1 MSECGRGNQKRTG
14 NKSIQNAPGR
24 RQAQKLL
31 ARIKDESG
39 WRGNIPEEEEGI
51 KEAGTKARVG
61 TKRAGWEKKSHS
73 LELVRRHGTREDRA
87 DVLISSSCF
96 EMFAL

>member
-1 MSECGRGNQKRTG
+1 MSQCGRGESEERRRQRTG

-51 KEAGTKARVG
+51 KEAGTKRKSFSGARVKARN
-61 TKRAGWEKKSHS
+61 T
-73 LELVRRHGTREDRA
+73 
-87 DVLISSSCF
+87 
-96 EMFAL
+96 

>member
-1 MSECGRGNQKRTG
+1 MSAGGGIRREEKRRQRTE

-39 WRGNIPEEEEGI
+39 RRGNIPEEEEGI
-51 KEAGTKARVG
+51 KEAGTKARAG
-61 TKRAGWEKKSHS
+61 TKRAGWEKSHS
-73 LELVRRHGTREDRA
+73 LELVRRHKTRE
-87 DVLISSSCF
+87 V
-96 EMFAL
+96 

>member
-1 MSECGRGNQKRTG
+1 MSESVWEGESEEKRRQRTG

-51 KEAGTKARVG
+51 KEAGTKQ
-61 TKRAGWEKKSHS
+61 AGWEKSHS
-73 LELVRRHGTREDRA
+73 LELVRRHETREDRA
-87 DVLISSSCF
+87 GVLISLSCF